1 MVAPVACYD
10 PTDHVP
16 SCHDGDLHGEEDHRH
31 PCHHDRVVRGL
42 LGWYWEMVVA
52 DCEHSCVEGA
62 VPVEERLSGR
72 GHSRQDGPV
81 ELSLTNW

>member
-1 MVAPVACYD
+1 
-10 PTDHVP
+10 
-16 SCHDGDLHGEEDHRH
+16 
-31 PCHHDRVVRGL
+31 VVRGL
-42 LGWYWEMVVA
+42 LGWYWETVVA

-62 VPVEERLSGR
+62 VPVEGRPSGR